1 MLQIAAD
8 SRSLATSPGE
18 AGKSERATAKG
29 FVWEGEDGEDGESTH
44 DLSPH
49 LQSTP
54 KDVSSLSQ
62 TLPFLSPNTTPQSCA
77 WEVSNTTSKQSL
89 SPPSHTSSSSE
100 ACGGSGGGRSSEEL
114 GLGSGGSWSS
124 LSSASLQ
131 GMVSREGQEAALIAQ
146 VVSYVQRLLFCSD
159 SSQYE

>member
-29 FVWEGEDGEDGESTH
+29 FVWEGEDGESTH

-89 SPPSHTSSSSE
+89 SPPSHTSSSSSSSE

>member
-1 MLQIAAD
+1 MLQTGAD

-18 AGKSERATAKG
+18 AGKSERASAKG
-29 FVWEGEDGEDGESTH
+29 FVWEGEDGESTH

-77 WEVSNTTSKQSL
+77 WEVSNTTSKQSM
-89 SPPSHTSSSSE
+89 SPPSQASSSE

-146 VVSYVQRLLFCSD
+146 VESYVQRLLFCSD